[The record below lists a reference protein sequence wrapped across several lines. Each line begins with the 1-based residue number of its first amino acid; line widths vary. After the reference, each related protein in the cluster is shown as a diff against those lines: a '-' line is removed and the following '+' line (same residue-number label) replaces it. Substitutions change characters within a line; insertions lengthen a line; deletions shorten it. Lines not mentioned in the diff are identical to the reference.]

1 MSSLSRP
8 VRAGGAVLVAVLLL
22 SGCAG
27 LRPGT
32 AVEVGE
38 EQITAGELD
47 SIATRYC
54 AAATASLDQQA
65 QSIPNSYLRS
75 GIAGL
80 LAMREVATQVAAERG
95 VEVETDAYQ
104 QQLADVREQVTSLP
118 ESQQEAVLD
127 VEGAR
132 IFTAA
137 AQTAIGR
144 EVLGPDAED
153 SELQAAGAE
162 EMQRWI
168 DEHGV
173 EFAPGLNVTMRD
185 GQPASADS
193 SLSFAVSDEA
203 KAGQAEQPSSAAGA
217 ALPDSQRC
225 GR

>member
-1 MSSLSRP
+1 VSSIPRP
-8 VRAGGAVLVAVLLL
+8 VRIGGAVAAAALLL

-38 EQITAGELD
+38 EQITSSELD

-54 AAATASLDQQA
+54 SAASESLDQQA
-65 QSIPNSYLRS
+65 QSIPNGYIRS
-75 GIAGL
+75 GVAGL
-80 LAMREVATQVAAERG
+80 LAMREVAEQVAAERG
-95 VEVETDAYQ
+95 VEVESDAYR
-104 QQLADVREQVTSLP
+104 QQLADVRNQTASLP
-118 ESQQEAVLD
+118 ESHQDAVLS

-132 IFTAA
+132 IYTTA
-137 AQTAIGR
+137 AQTAIGQ
-144 EVLGPDAED
+144 EVLGGSGEE

-168 DEHGV
+168 DENGV
-173 EFAPGLNVTMRD
+173 EFAPALNVTMRD
-185 GQPASADS
+185 GQPAPEDG
-193 SLSFAVSDEA
+193 SLSFAVSEGA
-203 KAGQAEQPSSAAGA
+203 KAGQAEQPNSAVAA

>member
-8 VRAGGAVLVAVLLL
+8 VRAGGAVLAAVVLL

-38 EQITAGELD
+38 ERITTGELD
-47 SIATRYC
+47 SIASRYC
-54 AAATASLDQQA
+54 SAASPSLDQQA
-65 QSIPNSYLRS
+65 QSIPNGYLRS

-80 LAMREVATQVAAERG
+80 LAMREVAEQVAAERG
-95 VEVETDAYQ
+95 VEVESDTYR
-104 QQLADVREQVTSLP
+104 QQLADVRDQTASLP
-118 ESQQEAVLD
+118 ESQQEAVLA

-132 IFTAA
+132 IYTTA
-137 AQTAIGR
+137 AQTAIGE
-144 EVLGPDAED
+144 EVLGGDGEQA
-153 SELQAAGAE
+153 ELQAAGAE

-173 EFAPGLNVTMRD
+173 EFDPALNVTMRD
-185 GQPASADS
+185 GQPAPADGA
-193 SLSFAVSDEA
+193 LSFAVSEEA
-203 KAGQAEQPSSAAGA
+203 RAGQAEQPSSAMAAG
-217 ALPDSQRC
+217 LPDSQRC